1 MADTVTTV
9 NQADPVRA
17 FEALARIIGEKEGL
31 EITLK
36 SLREKETKKADR
48 ID

>member
-1 MADTVTTV
+1 MEDTVTTV

-36 SLREKETKKADR
+36 SLREKKEKETE
-48 ID
+48 

>member
-1 MADTVTTV
+1 MADTVITV

-36 SLREKETKKADR
+36 SLREKEEKKR
-48 ID
+48 E